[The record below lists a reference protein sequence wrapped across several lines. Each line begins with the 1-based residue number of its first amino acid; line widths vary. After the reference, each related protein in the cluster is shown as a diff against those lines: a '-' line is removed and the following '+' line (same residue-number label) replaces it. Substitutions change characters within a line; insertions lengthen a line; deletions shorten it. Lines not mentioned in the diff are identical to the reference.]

1 MKKLLDTFVA
11 AAALAAFALPVAAV
25 AAEAPTDPQI
35 AHIAYTAGVVD
46 IGYAQ
51 IALKRS
57 HNKAVREFAQEMVN
71 DHKAVNDKAL
81 ALAKKLGVTPEDN
94 ATSRVIANQAA
105 AKRAELLKLSGSAFD
120 RAYAENE
127 LAYHTQVNEAVD
139 SQLIPSASNE
149 ELKDLLKVGLKIFRG
164 HQQHA
169 EHMVARLERKTAAM
183 KE

>member
-1 MKKLLDTFVA
+1 MKKLLNTFVA
-11 AAALAAFALPVAAV
+11 AAALAALAVPVTAV
-25 AAEAPTDPQI
+25 AADAPTDPQI
-35 AHIAYTAGVVD
+35 AHIAYTAGTVD

-57 HNKAVREFAQEMVN
+57 HNKVVRDFAQEMVN

-81 ALAKKLGVTPEDN
+81 ALVKKLGVTPEDN
-94 ATSRVIANQAA
+94 ATSRTIASQAA
-105 AKRAELLKLSGSAFD
+105 AKRAELMKLSGAAFD

-127 LAYHTQVNEAVD
+127 LAYHAQVNEAVD
-139 SQLIPSASNE
+139 SQLIPSAANE

>member
-94 ATSRVIANQAA
+94 ATSRVIASQAA

>member
-71 DHKAVNDKAL
+71 DHKAVNRAGL
-81 ALAKKLGVTPEDN
+81 ANLD
-94 ATSRVIANQAA
+94 SS
-105 AKRAELLKLSGSAFD
+105 LSGFSA
-120 RAYAENE
+120 
-127 LAYHTQVNEAVD
+127 
-139 SQLIPSASNE
+139 
-149 ELKDLLKVGLKIFRG
+149 
-164 HQQHA
+164 
-169 EHMVARLERKTAAM
+169 
-183 KE
+183 